1 MKKKTKVSKRGVQ
14 EADIIVGERIKARRN
29 VLGLSQ
35 QELGEKLGISF
46 QQIQKYEKGVNR
58 VTTGRL
64 IQLCQA
70 LQCDLTDLADVGGI
84 KPAKITVEST
94 FAATREGAAIIHA
107 MSRIEDLELRRQI
120 IHLAERLAA

>member
-1 MKKKTKVSKRGVQ
+1 
-14 EADIIVGERIKARRN
+14 
-29 VLGLSQ
+29 VLGVSQ

-64 IQLCQA
+64 IQVCQA

-84 KPAKITVEST
+84 KPAKITLESS

-107 MSRIEDLELRRQI
+107 MSRIEDLELRRQL